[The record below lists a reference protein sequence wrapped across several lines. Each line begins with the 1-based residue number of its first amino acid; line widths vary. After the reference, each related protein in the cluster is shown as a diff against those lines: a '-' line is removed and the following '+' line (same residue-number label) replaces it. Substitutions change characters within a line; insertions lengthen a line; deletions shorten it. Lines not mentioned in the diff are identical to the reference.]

1 MTYKITFIGDLTVDK
16 PLLTYSHLGNNKF
29 NFDRVFD
36 KVRDDFAKTDLVVGN
51 LETTL
56 GGSKD
61 FFKTEYMLLNT
72 PDEFVESISKAN
84 IDMVVTANNHT
95 LDQNVAGVKRT
106 LDKLDENNIYH
117 TGTYR
122 NEEEFEEVFV
132 KTLGDTKIAIV
143 AGTYGTNESNID
155 YKFSDKNSK
164 YIDVMKSQEI
174 KFSNSTSGKIK
185 KAITNIFSPKMIR
198 AIRRKAA
205 RRKIKKSGQ
214 FFNVYIDQIKE
225 NDFSNKY
232 FERWIQKIEKAKE
245 LADIVFVMPHMGGQF
260 NEEPGLYSEKMMD
273 ILLDMDVQVLSNHP
287 HIIQKVINR
296 NGNIGAFSLG
306 GFNMSLS
313 GDYMLKES
321 LPQYSL
327 GFNFYL
333 NDGRIEKISYTI
345 FNIVEYEDKSMEIF
359 PIDKSYEISD
369 SEEKLKIQKEVEI
382 INRRIGLEK
391 DGIKNEYFIK

>member
-1 MTYKITFIGDLTVDK
+1 MTKKISFIGDLTVDK

-29 NFDRVFD
+29 NFDKVFNRV
-36 KVRDDFAKTDLVVGN
+36 REDFRNTDLVVGN

-61 FFKTEYMLLNT
+61 FFDSEYMLLNT
-72 PDEFVESISKAN
+72 PDEFVESIRDAN
-84 IDMVVTANNHT
+84 IDMVVTANNHI
-95 LDQNVAGVKRT
+95 LDQNIRGVVRT
-106 LDKLDENNIYH
+106 LDILDKNNIYH

-122 NEEEFEEVFV
+122 NEEEYDEIFV
-132 KTLGDTKIAIV
+132 KEIGDTKIAIV
-143 AGTYGTNESNID
+143 AGTYGINESNID
-155 YKFSDKNSK
+155 YKFKDDNSK
-164 YIDVMKSQEI
+164 HIDVMKSQEI
-174 KFSNSTSGKIK
+174 KFSNSASGKVK
-185 KAITNIFSPKMIR
+185 KAITKIFSPKMIR

-232 FERWIQKIEKAKE
+232 YERWIKKIQRAKN

-260 NEEPGLYSEKMMD
+260 NEEPGPYSEKMMD
-273 ILLDMDVQVLSNHP
+273 ILLDMDVHVLSNHP
-287 HIIQKVINR
+287 HIIQKVLKR
-296 NGNIGAFSLG
+296 DENIGAFSLG

-327 GFNFYL
+327 GFNFYI
-333 NDGRIEKISYTI
+333 NSGVVEKITYTI
-345 FNIVEYEDKSMEIF
+345 FNIVEYDDKSMEIF
-359 PIDKSYEISD
+359 TIDEIFEKSSD
-369 SEEKLKIQKEVEI
+369 EAKIKIEQEVEI
-382 INRRIGLEK
+382 INNRIGLNNS
-391 DGIKNEYFIK
+391 GIKKEYNI

>member
-1 MTYKITFIGDLTVDK
+1 MTKKISFIGDLTVDK

-29 NFDRVFD
+29 NFDKVFNRV
-36 KVRDDFAKTDLVVGN
+36 REDFRNTDLVVGN

-61 FFKTEYMLLNT
+61 FFDSEYMLLNT
-72 PDEFVESISKAN
+72 PDEFVEAIRDAN
-84 IDMVVTANNHT
+84 IDMVVTANNHI
-95 LDQNVAGVKRT
+95 LDQNIRGVVRT
-106 LDKLDENNIYH
+106 LDILDKNNIYH

-122 NEEEFEEVFV
+122 NEEEYGEIFV
-132 KTLGDTKIAIV
+132 KEIGDTKIAIV
-143 AGTYGTNESNID
+143 AGTYGINESNID
-155 YKFSDKNSK
+155 YKFKDDNSK
-164 YIDVMKSQEI
+164 HIDVMKSQEI
-174 KFSNSTSGKIK
+174 KFSNTASGKVK
-185 KAITNIFSPKMIR
+185 KAITKIFSPKMIR

-232 FERWIQKIEKAKE
+232 YERWIKKIQRAKN

-260 NEEPGLYSEKMMD
+260 NEEPGPYSEKMMD
-273 ILLDMDVQVLSNHP
+273 ILLDMDVHVLSNHP
-287 HIIQKVINR
+287 HIIQKVLKR
-296 NGNIGAFSLG
+296 DENIGAFSLG

-327 GFNFYL
+327 GFNFYI
-333 NDGRIEKISYTI
+333 NSGVVEKITYTI
-345 FNIVEYEDKSMEIF
+345 FNIVEYDDKSMEIF
-359 PIDKSYEISD
+359 TIDEIFEKSSD
-369 SEEKLKIQKEVEI
+369 EAKIKIEQEVEI
-382 INRRIGLEK
+382 INNRIGLNNS
-391 DGIKNEYFIK
+391 GIKKEYNI

>member
-1 MTYKITFIGDLTVDK
+1 MTKKISFIGDLTVDK

-29 NFDRVFD
+29 NFDKVFNRV
-36 KVRDDFAKTDLVVGN
+36 REDFSNTDLVVGN

-61 FFKTEYMLLNT
+61 FFDSEYMLLNT
-72 PDEFVESISKAN
+72 PDEFVEAIRDAN
-84 IDMVVTANNHT
+84 IDMVVTANNHI
-95 LDQNVAGVKRT
+95 LDQNIRGVVRT
-106 LDKLDENNIYH
+106 LDILDKNNIYH

-122 NEEEFEEVFV
+122 NEEEYGEIFV
-132 KTLGDTKIAIV
+132 KEIGDTKIAIV
-143 AGTYGTNESNID
+143 AGTYGINESNID
-155 YKFSDKNSK
+155 YKFKDDNSK
-164 YIDVMKSQEI
+164 HIDVMKSQEI
-174 KFSNSTSGKIK
+174 KFSNTASGKVK
-185 KAITNIFSPKMIR
+185 KAITKIFSPKMIR

-232 FERWIQKIEKAKE
+232 YERWIKKIQRAKN

-260 NEEPGLYSEKMMD
+260 NEEPGPYSEKMMD
-273 ILLDMDVQVLSNHP
+273 ILLDMDVHVLSNHP
-287 HIIQKVINR
+287 HIIQKVLKR
-296 NGNIGAFSLG
+296 DENIGAFSLG

-327 GFNFYL
+327 GFNFYI
-333 NDGRIEKISYTI
+333 NSGVVEKITYTI
-345 FNIVEYEDKSMEIF
+345 FNIVEYDDKSMEIF
-359 PIDKSYEISD
+359 TIDEIFEKSSD
-369 SEEKLKIQKEVEI
+369 EAKIKIEQEVEI
-382 INRRIGLEK
+382 INNRIGLNNS
-391 DGIKNEYFIK
+391 GIKKEYNI